1 MDKQTT
7 SNYGWVVV
15 VIIIISIL
23 IGLATPFAT
32 AIKNGVVGATNGLV
46 GHANNA
52 LKYSFEE
59 HTWESLGGSSGSDN
73 NGGSNTGNGGT
84 QTGTELNEY
93 GFYYGRSYF
102 WVDTFFGFEGEYI
115 FYEDGS
121 VMYFSYNLGDFY
133 PAGTATYGTNTAN
146 YNDMDFIFSEN
157 GTVITGP
164 DLEGSLGETSYGSLQ
179 KGVAYEGV
187 SFSEQDVVAIFGEDG
202 SLTVSYS
209 GGDLTDQEYYYPEV
223 EFFHNGFRVYDD
235 YYEEYLY
242 GAIHPDGTKASFEG
256 TALYLQ

>member
-1 MDKQTT
+1 MDKQTI
-7 SNYGWVVV
+7 SNYGWIVIVV
-15 VIIIISIL
+15 IIISIL
-23 IGLATPFAT
+23 IGLATPFA
-32 AIKNGVVGATNGLV
+32 V
-46 GHANNA
+46 A
-52 LKYSFEE
+52 LKGSFVGTTNNLSNRME
-59 HTWESLGGSSGSDN
+59 TALDNVSSG
-73 NGGSNTGNGGT
+73 NGGGNTGSGENGGT
-84 QTGTELNEY
+84 QSGTGLNEY
-93 GFYYGRSYF
+93 GFYFGRSYF

-133 PAGTATYGTNTAN
+133 PAGTATYGTNTAS
-146 YNDMDFIFSEN
+146 YNDMDFTFSEN

-242 GAIHPDGTKASFEG
+242 GAIHPDGTKVSFEG
-256 TALYLQ
+256 TALYLD